1 MQDPQDLYTLDPRLE
16 ELTEGLVEPVLV
28 HALSG
33 FVDAGSA
40 VRLAREHLETAFEHR
55 VVATFDVDQ
64 LHDYRARRP
73 MMTFDRDHFSS
84 YDRPQLVLR
93 RVLDATGTAFLLLTG
108 PEPDVQWERFAAA
121 VGQLVERFGVRLT
134 IGLNAIPMAVPHTR
148 PIGATLHA
156 TRPELLGD
164 HEPWLQTVQVPASIG
179 NLLEL
184 RLGHSGR
191 DAMGVAV
198 HVPHYLAQTDYPLA
212 AEALVQ
218 QVSRATGLVLPTASL
233 HEAAQELREGI
244 DEQVRG
250 SEEVTEVVRALE
262 TQYDAFVGA
271 RSRSGLLGEGPAQ
284 LPSADELGAELE
296 AFLAEQSDPPG
307 A

>member
-1 MQDPQDLYTLDPRLE
+1 MA
-16 ELTEGLVEPVLV
+16 EPVLV
-28 HALSG
+28 HALTG

-40 VRLAREHLETAFEHR
+40 VRLAREHLETSFEHR

-93 RVLDATGTAFLLLTG
+93 RVLDATGTPFLLLTG

-121 VGQLVERFGVRLT
+121 VGQLVQRLGVRLS

-148 PIGATLHA
+148 PLGVTLHG

-164 HEPWLQTVQVPASIG
+164 HEPWLQSVQVPASIG

-184 RLGHSGR
+184 RLGHSGH
-191 DAMGVAV
+191 DAMGVAA

-212 AEALVQ
+212 AETLVQ
-218 QVSRATGLVLPTASL
+218 HVSRATGLVLPTASL
-233 HEAAQELREGI
+233 HEAAEELRAGI
-244 DEQVRG
+244 DEQVAG
-250 SEEVTEVVRALE
+250 SEDVREVVRALE
-262 TQYDAFVGA
+262 TQYDAYVGS
-271 RSRSGLLGEGPAQ
+271 RSRGGLLAAERAQ

-296 AFLAEQSDPPG
+296 AFLAEQGEQPEG
-307 A
+307 